1 MKIAALLPAG
11 EYTKELELILQS
23 FPHEVKLFT
32 KLDEQTVEHLKEV
45 EVLVSTPFFP
55 LTRVILEKMAKLRF
69 VQCAST
75 GYDHLDVECLKQ
87 RGVIVSNVPDA
98 NKESVAEHV
107 IMVTLCILRR
117 LEYALQSTRNGVW
130 VLGELASSAH
140 ELMGKSFG
148 ILGMGRI
155 GRQLAKRLVPF
166 EVTTLYYDLIR
177 LNQKEEEELGAS
189 YVTLEELFRLSDIV
203 SIHVPLNHSTH
214 SMVNAKLLSQ
224 AKRGLILI
232 NAARAEIVEKSAL
245 LEALENGTLSA
256 AALDVYE
263 NEPPNKDDPIL
274 KHPKI
279 LVTPHYAGV
288 TWEAQRRIA
297 HRALANVLLFVQGGT
312 PVNQV

>member
-1 MKIAALLPAG
+1 
-11 EYTKELELILQS
+11 
-23 FPHEVKLFT
+23 
-32 KLDEQTVEHLKEV
+32 
-45 EVLVSTPFFP
+45 
-55 LTRVILEKMAKLRF
+55 MAKLRF

-75 GYDHLDVECLKQ
+75 GYDHLDVEYLKQ

-117 LEYALQSTRNGVW
+117 LEYALQSTRNGIW

-297 HRALANVLLFVQGGT
+297 HRALANVLLFMQGGT